1 MYSENFRICFD
12 FNMHLAASVVE
23 LVVAADEDPNLK
35 PPVSPAVELVE
46 VATGPDPNLNEEEGS
61 AAGLSFLVAPGLRAS
76 QQGQLSLS
84 ASFVTKHSLKIEG
97 STFSSS
103 SILIYDYVT
112 VT

>member
-61 AAGLSFLVAPGLRAS
+61 ATGLSFLVAPGLRAS